1 MHRDI
6 KIDNVLVSSTKRNQA
21 SFKLGDF
28 GSAVKLSSANETAN
42 LYVGTKGY
50 IAPEILRGQR
60 YNCAV
65 DMYSLGA
72 LMHALFTAKLPFW
85 EESGEN
91 LTDRVLNQP
100 LNLANDPYTARL
112 SEQAKNLLSGLLEKE
127 PSKRLTVDQVL
138 GHEWFN

>member
-1 MHRDI
+1 MY
-6 KIDNVLVSSTKRNQA
+6 KNKFKTKTTNPTLDL
-21 SFKLGDF
+21 SILEKL
-28 GSAVKLSSANETAN
+28 T
-42 LYVGTKGY
+42 TK
-50 IAPEILRGQR
+50 
-60 YNCAV
+60 
-65 DMYSLGA
+65 DKS
-72 LMHALFTAKLPFW
+72 K

-127 PSKRLTVDQVL
+127 PTKRLTVDQVL